1 MAYEVV
7 RKEGPFVTLGEIEGN
22 NPTWVPVRHSGP
34 LVNTVN
40 LKFEPLGIVSLLGD
54 KVTVKLS
61 LQL

>member
-7 RKEGPFVTLGEIEGN
+7 RKEGPCVTLGEIEGN

-34 LVNTVN
+34 LVNIVN
-40 LKFEPLGIVSLLGD
+40 LKLEPLEMVSLLGD
-54 KVTVKLS
+54 SATVKLS

>member
-34 LVNTVN
+34 LVKIVN
-40 LKFEPLGIVSLLGD
+40 LKFEPLGIVSVLGD

-61 LQL
+61 